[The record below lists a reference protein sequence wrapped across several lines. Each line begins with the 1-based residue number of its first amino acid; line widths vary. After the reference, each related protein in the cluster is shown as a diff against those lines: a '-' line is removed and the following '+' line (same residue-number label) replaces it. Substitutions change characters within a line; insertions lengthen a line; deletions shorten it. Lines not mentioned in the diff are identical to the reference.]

1 MNYEVALI
9 CSTTD
14 TASLNI
20 AKNLLDLVNW
30 DDTGA
35 FKTFKNFRLIIQD
48 KGLLT
53 LNSLDEYL
61 QSLDLNPKM
70 VVFAS
75 RHQSAKKI
83 PWLGGHFTGE
93 SDVRNYRLSVAAPA
107 GLRSFLLNIKKTA
120 PPGYQISAEATH
132 HGPSTV
138 ILPSFFAEIGSCEE
152 QWSDPK
158 AGEVV
163 ARAILDLDC
172 HALPVF
178 IGFGGGHYM
187 QRQTNLMLET
197 NIAFGHMFSN
207 YQINHIDQ
215 KLMKQ
220 ARSKSGSD
228 YAYIDRKSLKAE
240 ERNKL
245 AAILDE
251 IDLPLLR
258 SKEIRARFPMA

>member
-1 MNYEVALI
+1 MNDEVAVI
-9 CSTTD
+9 CSTAD
-14 TASLNI
+14 SASLNI
-20 AKNLLDLVNW
+20 AKHLLLLASW
-30 DDTGA
+30 DDIGNYR
-35 FKTFKNFRLIIQD
+35 TFRNFRLIIQEASQ
-48 KGLLT
+48 LT
-53 LNSLDEYL
+53 LNSLDERL
-61 QSLDLNPKM
+61 KSLGLSPGM
-70 VVFAS
+70 IVIAS
-75 RHQSAKKI
+75 RHKSDSRI

-93 SDVRNYRLSVAAPA
+93 IENRKYELSTAAPA
-107 GLRSFLLNIKKTA
+107 GLRSFLVNICRIA
-120 PPGYQISAEATH
+120 PAGYRISAEATH
-132 HGPSTV
+132 HGPSDIV
-138 ILPSFFAEIGSCEE
+138 LPSFFAEIGSCEE

-172 HALPVF
+172 HMRTVF